1 MKNHSFSL
9 YLLFILFT
17 LKSNGLFGQ
26 IKMGDNPLVIDPAAI
41 FEIESKEQGVLLPR
55 MSSGERE
62 KISFS
67 NLPNGLLIFNTDL
80 DGFEY
85 YSSFLKKW
93 IPISSNLPQLVLVE
107 NKLSISAENAV
118 DLTPFMDNTD
128 KQRLSLEGNILKLEQ
143 GGSIDLS
150 PILIQNSAQQL
161 QLNGT
166 HLILEN
172 GGSVDLSPIF
182 SINTDAQQ
190 LSLISSTLM
199 LERSGSIDLSS
210 ININTDNQKIDQFQ
224 LVSNTLFLSIENDN
238 QIPLQINLPDSN
250 TDAQQLSLVS
260 STLMLERSGSVD
272 LSGIS
277 LNTDNQ
283 KIDQFQIVSN
293 TLFLSIENDNQIPL
307 QINLP
312 ETNTDNQ
319 MISLSSSSTLSL
331 ERGGII
337 DLSSFKDNTDQ
348 QKLNL
353 TLVNSQTAIIGI
365 TNGNTIQWAT
375 NGSLTF
381 SMTSSNV
388 LMIET
393 QKSPFSREA
402 GVISNGESDWMN
414 ENFVFGSDRLDNDNS
429 ITQDNKRFFFSKKS
443 GAFRAGFAQSDQWDS
458 KNIGTYSVA
467 MGRNTIASG
476 YNSSAFGISTKA
488 SAWYSSAFGQGTEAN
503 SRTEMVIGSY
513 NSKTTSLGGTRDWNP
528 LDRLFV
534 IGNGTGSTTASRT
547 DALVMLKNGTTLVNG
562 MWTGPG
568 FTILSDRRLK
578 SKSSKLKHGIK
589 ELEKINTYKYELKT
603 IQNKKRFGL
612 MADEVEK
619 IFPELVTTHRNEKK
633 YKSIDYIGLI
643 PVLMNALIEQQKE
656 IDHLKK
662 RIKKR

>member
-1 MKNHSFSL
+1 
-9 YLLFILFT
+9 
-17 LKSNGLFGQ
+17 
-26 IKMGDNPLVIDPAAI
+26 
-41 FEIESKEQGVLLPR
+41 
-55 MSSGERE
+55 
-62 KISFS
+62 
-67 NLPNGLLIFNTDL
+67 
-80 DGFEY
+80 
-85 YSSFLKKW
+85 
-93 IPISSNLPQLVLVE
+93 
-107 NKLSISAENAV
+107 
-118 DLTPFMDNTD
+118 
-128 KQRLSLEGNILKLEQ
+128 
-143 GGSIDLS
+143 
-150 PILIQNSAQQL
+150 
-161 QLNGT
+161 
-166 HLILEN
+166 
-172 GGSVDLSPIF
+172 
-182 SINTDAQQ
+182 
-190 LSLISSTLM
+190 
-199 LERSGSIDLSS
+199 
-210 ININTDNQKIDQFQ
+210 
-224 LVSNTLFLSIENDN
+224 
-238 QIPLQINLPDSN
+238 
-250 TDAQQLSLVS
+250 
-260 STLMLERSGSVD
+260 
-272 LSGIS
+272 
-277 LNTDNQ
+277 
-283 KIDQFQIVSN
+283 VSN

-319 MISLSSSSTLSL
+319 MISLNSSSTLSL

-381 SMTSSNV
+381 LMTSSNV

-619 IFPELVTTHRNEKK
+619 IFPELVTTHHNEKN

>member
-224 LVSNTLFLSIENDN
+224 L
-238 QIPLQINLPDSN
+238 
-250 TDAQQLSLVS
+250 
-260 STLMLERSGSVD
+260 
-272 LSGIS
+272 
-277 LNTDNQ
+277 
-283 KIDQFQIVSN
+283 VSN

-619 IFPELVTTHRNEKK
+619 IFPELVTTHHNEKN

>member
-41 FEIESKEQGVLLPR
+41 FEIESKEQGVLLAR

-238 QIPLQINLPDSN
+238 QIPLQINLP
-250 TDAQQLSLVS
+250 
-260 STLMLERSGSVD
+260 
-272 LSGIS
+272 
-277 LNTDNQ
+277 
-283 KIDQFQIVSN
+283 
-293 TLFLSIENDNQIPL
+293 
-307 QINLP
+307 

-319 MISLSSSSTLSL
+319 MISLNSSSTLSL

-619 IFPELVTTHRNEKK
+619 IFPELVTTHHNEKN

>member
-224 LVSNTLFLSIENDN
+224 L
-238 QIPLQINLPDSN
+238 
-250 TDAQQLSLVS
+250 
-260 STLMLERSGSVD
+260 
-272 LSGIS
+272 
-277 LNTDNQ
+277 
-283 KIDQFQIVSN
+283 VSN

-547 DALVMLKNGTTLVNG
+547 DALVMLKN
-562 MWTGPG
+562 
-568 FTILSDRRLK
+568 
-578 SKSSKLKHGIK
+578 
-589 ELEKINTYKYELKT
+589 
-603 IQNKKRFGL
+603 
-612 MADEVEK
+612 
-619 IFPELVTTHRNEKK
+619 
-633 YKSIDYIGLI
+633 
-643 PVLMNALIEQQKE
+643 
-656 IDHLKK
+656 
-662 RIKKR
+662 

>member
-238 QIPLQINLPDSN
+238 QIPLQINLP
-250 TDAQQLSLVS
+250 
-260 STLMLERSGSVD
+260 
-272 LSGIS
+272 
-277 LNTDNQ
+277 
-283 KIDQFQIVSN
+283 
-293 TLFLSIENDNQIPL
+293 
-307 QINLP
+307 

-429 ITQDNKRFFFSKKS
+429 ITQDNKRFFFLKKS
-443 GAFRAGFAQSDQWDS
+443 GAYRAGFAQSDQWDS

-619 IFPELVTTHRNEKK
+619 IFPELVTTHHNEKK

>member
-41 FEIESKEQGVLLPR
+41 FEIESKEQGVLLAR

-224 LVSNTLFLSIENDN
+224 L
-238 QIPLQINLPDSN
+238 
-250 TDAQQLSLVS
+250 
-260 STLMLERSGSVD
+260 
-272 LSGIS
+272 
-277 LNTDNQ
+277 
-283 KIDQFQIVSN
+283 VSN

-619 IFPELVTTHRNEKK
+619 IFPELVTTHHNEKN

>member
-190 LSLISSTLM
+190 LSFISSTLM

-224 LVSNTLFLSIENDN
+224 L
-238 QIPLQINLPDSN
+238 
-250 TDAQQLSLVS
+250 
-260 STLMLERSGSVD
+260 
-272 LSGIS
+272 
-277 LNTDNQ
+277 
-283 KIDQFQIVSN
+283 VSN

-619 IFPELVTTHRNEKK
+619 IFPELVTTHHNEKN

>member
-224 LVSNTLFLSIENDN
+224 L
-238 QIPLQINLPDSN
+238 
-250 TDAQQLSLVS
+250 
-260 STLMLERSGSVD
+260 
-272 LSGIS
+272 
-277 LNTDNQ
+277 
-283 KIDQFQIVSN
+283 VSN

-547 DALVMLKNGTTLVNG
+547 DALVMLKNGTTLANG

-619 IFPELVTTHRNEKK
+619 IFPELVTTHHNEKK

>member
-224 LVSNTLFLSIENDN
+224 L
-238 QIPLQINLPDSN
+238 
-250 TDAQQLSLVS
+250 
-260 STLMLERSGSVD
+260 
-272 LSGIS
+272 
-277 LNTDNQ
+277 
-283 KIDQFQIVSN
+283 VSN

-619 IFPELVTTHRNEKK
+619 IFPELFTTHHNEKN

>member
-199 LERSGSIDLSS
+199 LERIGSIDLSS

-238 QIPLQINLPDSN
+238 QIPLQINLP
-250 TDAQQLSLVS
+250 
-260 STLMLERSGSVD
+260 
-272 LSGIS
+272 
-277 LNTDNQ
+277 
-283 KIDQFQIVSN
+283 
-293 TLFLSIENDNQIPL
+293 
-307 QINLP
+307 

-319 MISLSSSSTLSL
+319 MISLNSSSTLSL

-619 IFPELVTTHRNEKK
+619 IFPELVTTHHNEKN

>member
-41 FEIESKEQGVLLPR
+41 FEIESKEQGVLLAR

-277 LNTDNQ
+277 LNTDN
-283 KIDQFQIVSN
+283 
-293 TLFLSIENDNQIPL
+293 
-307 QINLP
+307 
-312 ETNTDNQ
+312 
-319 MISLSSSSTLSL
+319 
-331 ERGGII
+331 
-337 DLSSFKDNTDQ
+337 Q

-619 IFPELVTTHRNEKK
+619 IFPELVTTHHNEKN

>member
-210 ININTDNQKIDQFQ
+210 INI
-224 LVSNTLFLSIENDN
+224 
-238 QIPLQINLPDSN
+238 
-250 TDAQQLSLVS
+250 
-260 STLMLERSGSVD
+260 
-272 LSGIS
+272 
-277 LNTDNQ
+277 NTDNQ

-619 IFPELVTTHRNEKK
+619 IFPELVTTHHNEKN

>member
-238 QIPLQINLPDSN
+238 QIPLQINLP
-250 TDAQQLSLVS
+250 
-260 STLMLERSGSVD
+260 
-272 LSGIS
+272 
-277 LNTDNQ
+277 
-283 KIDQFQIVSN
+283 
-293 TLFLSIENDNQIPL
+293 
-307 QINLP
+307 

-319 MISLSSSSTLSL
+319 MISLNSSSTLSL

-619 IFPELVTTHRNEKK
+619 IFPELVTTHHNEKN

>member
-1 MKNHSFSL
+1 
-9 YLLFILFT
+9 
-17 LKSNGLFGQ
+17 
-26 IKMGDNPLVIDPAAI
+26 MGDNPLVIDPAAI

-224 LVSNTLFLSIENDN
+224 L
-238 QIPLQINLPDSN
+238 
-250 TDAQQLSLVS
+250 
-260 STLMLERSGSVD
+260 
-272 LSGIS
+272 
-277 LNTDNQ
+277 
-283 KIDQFQIVSN
+283 VSN

-513 NSKTTSLGGTRDWNP
+513 NSKTTSLGGIRDWNP

-619 IFPELVTTHRNEKK
+619 IFPELVTTHHNEKN

>member
-67 NLPNGLLIFNTDL
+67 DLPNGLLIFNTDL

-224 LVSNTLFLSIENDN
+224 L
-238 QIPLQINLPDSN
+238 
-250 TDAQQLSLVS
+250 
-260 STLMLERSGSVD
+260 
-272 LSGIS
+272 
-277 LNTDNQ
+277 
-283 KIDQFQIVSN
+283 VSN

-513 NSKTTSLGGTRDWNP
+513 NSKTTSLVGTRDWNP

>member
-1 MKNHSFSL
+1 
-9 YLLFILFT
+9 
-17 LKSNGLFGQ
+17 
-26 IKMGDNPLVIDPAAI
+26 
-41 FEIESKEQGVLLPR
+41 
-55 MSSGERE
+55 
-62 KISFS
+62 
-67 NLPNGLLIFNTDL
+67 
-80 DGFEY
+80 
-85 YSSFLKKW
+85 
-93 IPISSNLPQLVLVE
+93 
-107 NKLSISAENAV
+107 
-118 DLTPFMDNTD
+118 
-128 KQRLSLEGNILKLEQ
+128 
-143 GGSIDLS
+143 
-150 PILIQNSAQQL
+150 
-161 QLNGT
+161 
-166 HLILEN
+166 
-172 GGSVDLSPIF
+172 
-182 SINTDAQQ
+182 
-190 LSLISSTLM
+190 
-199 LERSGSIDLSS
+199 
-210 ININTDNQKIDQFQ
+210 
-224 LVSNTLFLSIENDN
+224 
-238 QIPLQINLPDSN
+238 
-250 TDAQQLSLVS
+250 
-260 STLMLERSGSVD
+260 MLERSGSVD

-568 FTILSDRRLK
+568 FTILSDRQLK

-619 IFPELVTTHRNEKK
+619 IFPELVTTHHNEKK